1 MCGWLQRDCDPAS
14 ESFSANLT
22 ALSGTWR
29 QSEIITMKTKKRIS
43 SQSDNMESENAT
55 ELHEDNRD
63 VDLSRQSLRGTKK
76 DSRGSA
82 FQKHKKNFQDKNE
95 DEKDSCVESRSK
107 TRTWH
112 SDPDRDQISDGE
124 RRRSSGSFY
133 SEDYE
138 NESPSESSLSPY
150 SRSRTPSPTPQ
161 KGVRAKRISTS
172 PVYKTVVGRRGVP
185 RPQRLGGQPLTQ
197 HQCRGVR
204 SQSKDSTPPK
214 DMDLV
219 TKRMLSAR
227 LLKINELRNALAELQ
242 QRTDELQKENRIL
255 RQLQVRQEK
264 ALQRY
269 DDTESEISQLLSR
282 HSNETHVLRERL
294 RRTQERERAAERR
307 VRDSEE
313 QLQRSQ
319 ATIARLKKLVDRR
332 ELGARD
338 ELSRRLEEEKARAQE
353 AERRIK
359 ELERSIELINSSYQR
374 QLAAERKKTISA
386 QEEIRTLQE
395 ELERLTNKLKEKE
408 RELDT
413 KNIYA
418 NRMVKA
424 SLRKDTDSSTKQKV
438 PSRNST
444 KAVQTEDRVS
454 SLDFPTPP
462 PAITDANDYS
472 EQGPDEYL
480 SLKELDRVDRQAE
493 TKDRHQNCEQQKMR
507 DKEKHREREREQ
519 EREKQQ
525 LNQELSVLEEKAK
538 RLRDGWEK
546 EMEEEDKK
554 KTSSL
559 LNPKEEENKRKRGHV
574 QEEVERWNQEVL
586 ANQQAAE
593 EARRKKEQLLAK
605 MHEIDR
611 QIQGAQDSM
620 FAELSPSET
629 NKSTSDH
636 SSPRPPEQRNHNS
649 SVFSHTEREDSSSLR
664 AGAGS
669 REGGRRR
676 PGIEGGA
683 VTTGIGRRALRT
695 QISSDDLA
703 FGSYAPSFGNS
714 HSRGCSGFPPP
725 PPKEDRDSTFEAI
738 GVFSLREL
746 ETEKD
751 KDMEK
756 GGGKDRKSSLMQQL
770 FGALATPAGD
780 SVSTSNKME
789 VLSSPPTTNG
799 VRSRRDGLL
808 SFNSG
813 SSTPP
818 VSSLST
824 LNVADSRPAIRAITS
839 FDDDIEELTL

>member
-1 MCGWLQRDCDPAS
+1 M
-14 ESFSANLT
+14 
-22 ALSGTWR
+22 
-29 QSEIITMKTKKRIS
+29 IIS
-43 SQSDNMESENAT
+43 SKSDNMESEKAT
-55 ELHEDNRD
+55 DLYEDNRD
-63 VDLSRQSLRGTKK
+63 VDLSRQSLQSNKK
-76 DSRGSA
+76 DSRASS
-82 FQKHKKNFQDKNE
+82 FQKDKKNFRDKIQDD
-95 DEKDSCVESRSK
+95 DEKDSNVESRSK

-124 RRRSSGSFY
+124 GRRSSGSFY

-138 NESPSESSLSPY
+138 NESLSERSLSPY
-150 SRSRTPSPTPQ
+150 SQSRTPSPTPQ
-161 KGVRAKRISTS
+161 RGVRAKKISSS
-172 PVYKTVVGRRGVP
+172 PLYKTGGVGRHGVS
-185 RPQRLGGQPLTQ
+185 RPQRLGGQPLIQQ
-197 HQCRGVR
+197 HRRGVR
-204 SQSKDSTPPK
+204 AQSKESTPPK
-214 DMDLV
+214 DLDLV

-242 QRTDELQKENRIL
+242 QRTDELQRENRIL

-282 HSNETHVLRERL
+282 HANETHVLRERV

-307 VRDSEE
+307 MKDSEE

-319 ATIARLKKLVDRR
+319 VTIARLKKLVDRR

-353 AERRIK
+353 AERKIK
-359 ELERSIELINSSYQR
+359 ELERSMELSNSSYQR

-395 ELERLTNKLKEKE
+395 ELERLTSKLKEKE

-424 SLRKDTDSSTKQKV
+424 STRKDTDSCAKRKV

-444 KAVQTEDRVS
+444 KAVQTEDGAS

-480 SLKELDRVDRQAE
+480 SLKELDRVDRQVE
-493 TKDRHQNCEQQKMR
+493 TEDRHPNWEQQKMR
-507 DKEKHREREREQ
+507 DREKERDKEKEQ
-519 EREKQQ
+519 EKDKRQ
-525 LNQELSVLEEKAK
+525 LNQELNMLEEKAK
-538 RLRDGWEK
+538 RIRDGWEK
-546 EMEEEDKK
+546 EDRKK
-554 KTSSL
+554 ASSL
-559 LNPKEEENKRKRGHV
+559 FNQKEEENNRKRGHV
-574 QEEVERWNQEVL
+574 QEEVDKWNQEAL
-586 ANQQAAE
+586 ANQQVAE
-593 EARRKKEQLLAK
+593 EAFHKKEQLLAK
-605 MHEIDR
+605 MREIDR
-611 QIQGAQDSM
+611 QNQGALESM
-620 FAELSPSET
+620 FAASSSSESI
-629 NKSTSDH
+629 KSTSDH
-636 SSPRPPEQRNHNS
+636 SSPRPPEQRNHTAS
-649 SVFSHTEREDSSSLR
+649 IFSLTESEVLASLR

-676 PGIEGGA
+676 PGVEGAA
-683 VTTGIGRRALRT
+683 VTTGMGRRAIRT

-703 FGSYAPSFGNS
+703 FGSYAPSFGLS
-714 HSRGCSGFPPP
+714 ASRGSSGFPPP
-725 PPKEDRDSTFEAI
+725 PPKEDRDSALEAI
-738 GVFSLREL
+738 GVFSLKGV
-746 ETEKD
+746 ETEKE

-756 GGGKDRKSSLMQQL
+756 GVGKDRKSSLMQQL
-770 FGALATPAGD
+770 FGALATTAGD
-780 SVSTSNKME
+780 CVGTSNTME
-789 VLSSPPTTNG
+789 VLSSPPNTNG
-799 VRSRRDGLL
+799 VRSRRDGLF
-808 SFNSG
+808 SFSSG

-818 VSSLST
+818 ASSLST
-824 LNVADSRPAIRAITS
+824 LHVADSRPTIRAITS